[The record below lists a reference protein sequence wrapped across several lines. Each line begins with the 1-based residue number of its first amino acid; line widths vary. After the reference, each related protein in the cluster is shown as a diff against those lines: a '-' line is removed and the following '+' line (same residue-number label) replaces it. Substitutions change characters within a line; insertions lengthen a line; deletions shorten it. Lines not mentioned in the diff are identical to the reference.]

1 MQAPASNLG
10 LPLYTTTTHYVPSSV
25 QIDYA
30 QLAQVQMI
38 QATPQ
43 LQPIHAM
50 TATTVSNANQ
60 QISNQVIHSKDL
72 KVSDEDK
79 SKILKHPL
87 LQLVGLLL
95 EKCESSTNSENWPNS
110 ASVNEAIGEF
120 IRQHAENGADV
131 QKCFTTDDADLD
143 DIMMDAIQV
152 LRIHLFELEKVN
164 ELCQDFC
171 SRYTSCLK
179 GKLKSSKL
187 LKSDDED
194 EDDDPTPSV
203 SAATNTIY
211 QMVQTAQGLVAQP
224 ISVQQN
230 MANADL
236 QSSLLDDKDKKRGVL
251 PKSATQIMKTW
262 LFQHIVHPYPTEE
275 EKRQIAAQ
283 TNLTLLQVNNWFIN
297 ARRRILQPMLD
308 SSDSKQ
314 PTQKKKTPATQSRP
328 QRFWPDKL
336 ANLRQSFS
344 ESNGNDLISED
355 LESKLDNEYV

>member
-1 MQAPASNLG
+1 MQAPAGNLG
-10 LPLYTTTTHYVPSSV
+10 LPLYTTTHFVPSSV

-38 QATPQ
+38 QASPTHVQQIHQLTP
-43 LQPIHAM
+43 
-50 TATTVSNANQ
+50 TTSSNQ
-60 QISNQVIHSKDL
+60 QTSGQVIHSKDL

-79 SKILKHPL
+79 NKILKHPL

-110 ASVNEAIGEF
+110 ASVNEAIAEF

-131 QKCFTTDDADLD
+131 SKCFTTDDPDLD

-194 EDDDPTPSV
+194 EEDDPTPSV

-224 ISVQQN
+224 ISVQSN
-230 MANADL
+230 VANNDL
-236 QSSLLDDKDKKRGVL
+236 QSSMLDDKDKKRGVL

-262 LFQHIVHPYPTEE
+262 LFQHIVVSF
-275 EKRQIAAQ
+275 
-283 TNLTLLQVNNWFIN
+283 LFG
-297 ARRRILQPMLD
+297 
-308 SSDSKQ
+308 
-314 PTQKKKTPATQSRP
+314 
-328 QRFWPDKL
+328 FKL
-336 ANLRQSFS
+336 FFMMCYSISLNSIFLHVTASI
-344 ESNGNDLISED
+344 SN
-355 LESKLDNEYV
+355 